1 MNRDWLVTYETAYG
15 HQIRVAFP
23 PDDAATARA
32 VITAAAHE
40 MGCTVLATTTH
51 NGTPTWIGS

>member
-1 MNRDWLVTYETAYG
+1 MTYETAYG

-51 NGTPTWIGS
+51 SRTPT